1 MTEKAFLFDL
11 NGTMIDDMAY
21 HTQAWYDILNNE
33 LKANLSWEQ
42 IKTEMYGKNQELLV
56 RVFGAEKF
64 SIEQMDTLS
73 LEKERRY
80 QTAFKPHLQLIN
92 GLQEFITKAHNAGI
106 RMAIGSAAIAYNVD
120 FVLDGLNL
128 RKYISSIV
136 CADDVQI
143 SKPHPETFLK
153 AAEKL
158 GVAPADCIVFEDAP
172 KGVEA
177 AANAGMKSVVVT
189 TMHDK
194 EEFNSYD
201 NVLMFVSDY
210 TDPRLLALV

>member
-1 MTEKAFLFDL
+1 MNEKAFLFDL

-21 HTQAWYDILNNE
+21 HTQAWYDIINNE

-42 IKTEMYGKNQELLV
+42 VKAEMYGKNQELLV
-56 RVFGAEKF
+56 RVFGVEKF

>member
-1 MTEKAFLFDL
+1 MNEKAFLFDL

-21 HTQAWYDILNNE
+21 HTQAWYDIINNE

-42 IKTEMYGKNQELLV
+42 VKAEMYGKNQELLV

>member
-1 MTEKAFLFDL
+1 
-11 NGTMIDDMAY
+11 
-21 HTQAWYDILNNE
+21 
-33 LKANLSWEQ
+33 
-42 IKTEMYGKNQELLV
+42 
-56 RVFGAEKF
+56 
-64 SIEQMDTLS
+64 
-73 LEKERRY
+73 
-80 QTAFKPHLQLIN
+80 
-92 GLQEFITKAHNAGI
+92 
-106 RMAIGSAAIAYNVD
+106 MAIGSAAIAYNVD

-143 SKPHPETFLK
+143 SKPNPETFLK